1 MSGIHETAIVDP
13 GARIDSDVDIGPF
26 AVVERDVEIGAGS
39 RIGAHAVLKSGL
51 SLGRRV
57 RVHEGAVLGGDP
69 QDLKYEGSPSYAVVG
84 DDCVI
89 REFATIHRSARPE
102 GTTRVGRGSFLMGYG
117 HVAHDCELGEEVV
130 IASSAA
136 LAGHIH
142 IGRRAF
148 VSGGVVIHQFSAI
161 GELSMIGGG
170 SKVNLDVPPFFTV
183 DGVPARA
190 VGLNVVG
197 LKRAGV
203 SEEDLGA
210 IKQAYRLLYRSKLPR
225 RDALAEIEALSNE
238 YARRIADFVRESER
252 GICHDR
258 ARQGSTR

>member
-1 MSGIHETAIVDP
+1 MSRIHETAIIDSA
-13 GARIDSDVDIGPF
+13 ARIDSDVEIGPF
-26 AVVERDVEIGAGS
+26 AVVERDVEVGAGS
-39 RIGAHAVLKSGL
+39 RIGAHAVLKNGL
-51 SLGRRV
+51 RLGRRV

-69 QDLKYEGSPSYAVVG
+69 QDLKYRGAPSYAVVG
-84 DDCVI
+84 DDSVI

-102 GTTRVGRGSFLMGYG
+102 GATTVGRGAFLMGYG
-117 HVAHDCELGEEVV
+117 HVAHDCEIDEEVI
-130 IASSAA
+130 IASHAA

-148 VSGGVVIHQFSAI
+148 VSGGVVIHQFSRI
-161 GELSMIGGG
+161 GELSLIGGG

-197 LKRAGV
+197 LKRASV
-203 SEEDLGA
+203 SEPDVRAL
-210 IKQAYRLLYRSKLPR
+210 KRAYRLLYRSKLPR

-238 YARRIADFVRESER
+238 YACRIADFVRQSER
-252 GICHDR
+252 GVCHDR
-258 ARQGSTR
+258 ARLGH